1 MKNLNL
7 LTLSTLILLFIAG
20 CKGAAEN
27 LDESTATDVIET
39 YLKANPV
46 YEEVKMEVG
55 EIRFKSKN
63 DKLAL
68 EKYKTLQEK
77 GWLTLDLQDQKKK
90 FLSKDSVFTY
100 KISLTDKS
108 KPYILKQNVSQA
120 TLRALD
126 YVMDAEKPIT
136 MIKGDSK
143 VARVTVSLKKEPN
156 YFAIWLKDKGTASN
170 YITKSYKLKYKKDSG
185 WILVGE

>member
-7 LTLSTLILLFIAG
+7 FTLSALFLLLIAG

-27 LDESTATDVIET
+27 LDESTATDVIST
-39 YLKANPV
+39 YLKTNPV
-46 YEEVKMEVG
+46 YEEAKMEVG
-55 EIRFKSKN
+55 EIRFKSKR
-63 DKLAL
+63 DLQEL
-68 EKYKTLQEK
+68 EKYKSLQEK
-77 GWLTLDLQDQKKK
+77 GWVTLDLQDQKKR

-100 KISLTDKS
+100 KIALTDKS

-156 YFAIWLKDKGTASN
+156 DFVILLKNKGTASN

>member
-1 MKNLNL
+1 MKHLNL
-7 LTLSTLILLFIAG
+7 FSISALFLLLITG

-27 LDESTATDVIET
+27 LDESTATDVIAA
-39 YLKANPV
+39 YLKTNPV
-46 YEEVKMEVG
+46 YETAKMEVG

-63 DKLAL
+63 DKLELA
-68 EKYKTLQEK
+68 KYKSLEEK
-77 GWLTLDLQDQKKK
+77 GWVTLDLQGQKKK
-90 FLSKDSVFTY
+90 FLSKDSVYTY
-100 KISLTDKS
+100 KIVLTDKS

-126 YVMDAEKPIT
+126 YVMDSEKPIT
-136 MIKGDSK
+136 MIKGDSR
-143 VARVTVSLKKEPN
+143 VARVTVSLKKEAN
-156 YFAIWLKDKGTASN
+156 DFDILLRDKGTASN

>member
-1 MKNLNL
+1 MK
-7 LTLSTLILLFIAG
+7 TLHLFSISALFILLITG

-27 LDESTATDVIET
+27 LDESTATDVVAA
-39 YLKANPV
+39 YLKANPL

-55 EIRFKSKN
+55 EIRFKRKN

-77 GWLTLDLQDQKKK
+77 GWVTLNLQDQKKR

-100 KISLTDKS
+100 NIALTDKS
-108 KPYILKQNVSQA
+108 KPYILKQNASQA

-126 YVMDAEKPIT
+126 YVMDSEKPIT
-136 MIKGDSK
+136 MIKGDSR

-156 YFAIWLKDKGTASN
+156 DFAIWLKNKGTASN